1 MLLEV
6 KMLVIPGE
14 RVSDWEGYE
23 GGNVLVLVWVLVLGR
38 MFSL

>member
-14 RVSDWEGYE
+14 RLSDGEGYE
-23 GGNVLVLVWVLVLGR
+23 GGDVLVLDLGVG
-38 MFSL
+38 SGEDV